1 MSSDAIVLLKSDHK
15 EIRRLFREF
24 QAAGERAGKRKSKLM
39 EQILQLLTIHA
50 YVENEVMYPQVRALI
65 PDLQEEVL
73 ESYEEHHV
81 ADVLAAELYG
91 MPADSERFVPKATV
105 LIENVTHHIEEEEQ
119 EFFPR
124 VREKLGRK
132 QLQEIGARLEE
143 ARSRA
148 PKSPVHPSALRKSID
163 AIVS

>member
-24 QAAGERAGKRKSKLM
+24 QAAGERAAKRKSKLM
-39 EQILQLLTIHA
+39 EQILQLLTIHTH
-50 YVENEVMYPQVRALI
+50 VENEVMYPEVRALI
-65 PDLQEEVL
+65 PDLAEEVL

-91 MPADSERFVPKATV
+91 MSADSERFVPKATV

-119 EFFPR
+119 DFFPK
-124 VREKLGRK
+124 VRDKLGRK

-148 PKSPVHPSALRKSID
+148 PRSPAHPGALKKSID
-163 AIVS
+163 AIIS